1 VDYNLPER
9 FDLTYKGA
17 DNQLHR
23 PVMIHRAPFGSMERF
38 IAILI
43 EHTGG
48 NFPLW
53 LAPEQA
59 IILPISDKYQNYGE
73 KVLNLLENSEI
84 RALVD
89 NRNEKIGRKIR
100 DAELSKIPF
109 MLIIGENEANDLT
122 VSVRKHGK
130 GDLGTYTIEQ
140 FAKLVQ
146 TEINQSL
153 KEF

>member
-1 VDYNLPER
+1 MR
-9 FDLTYKGA
+9 AKRLTMPANTLGGA
-17 DNQLHR
+17 YLSVPD
-23 PVMIHRAPFGSMERF
+23 VVC
-38 IAILI
+38 
-43 EHTGG
+43 
-48 NFPLW
+48 
-53 LAPEQA
+53 
-59 IILPISDKYQNYGE
+59 K
-73 KVLNLLENSEI
+73 
-84 RALVD
+84 
-89 NRNEKIGRKIR
+89 
-100 DAELSKIPF
+100 LSKIPF